1 MNRSKLYIAAPLLGL
16 AAMALRRGMYTLY
29 TDVQGLLIPGNP
41 LALLLPAVTLLAMVL
56 LSLAREPELQAAP
69 RLSAYSN
76 WILALGL
83 LLPQQRAACV
93 APLLWGIFQ
102 LTRYLSCAALV
113 ILGFFRSR
121 GKKDSLCLNALVC
134 IGFIARLVASYQV
147 WSRMPQMQNYVFS
160 LLAVLLLAAFAY
172 QQAAKEVSLGSPLWR
187 LRFGLWGTFACL
199 GASVGA
205 TDQPFYLFAA
215 LWLMGCTLFDS
226 RKAE

>member
-1 MNRSKLYIAAPLLGL
+1 MNRSKFYIAAPLLGL

-29 TDVQGLLIPGNP
+29 TDVQGLLLPGNP
-41 LALLLPAVTLLAMVL
+41 LALVLLAVTLLAAVL
-56 LSLAREPELQAAP
+56 LFFAREPGLQAAP

-113 ILGFFRSR
+113 LLGYFRAR
-121 GKKDSLCLNALVC
+121 GKKDSLGLNALVC

-160 LLAVLLLAAFAY
+160 LLAMILLAAFAY
-172 QQAAKEVSLGSPLWR
+172 QQAAREVSMGSPLWR
-187 LRFGLWGTFACL
+187 LRFGLLGTFACL
-199 GASVGA
+199 SASVGA

-215 LWLMGCTLFDS
+215 LWLLGCTLFDS
-226 RKAE
+226 REAA

>member
-1 MNRSKLYIAAPLLGL
+1 MAPL
-16 AAMALRRGMYTLY
+16 R
-29 TDVQGLLIPGNP
+29 
-41 LALLLPAVTLLAMVL
+41 
-56 LSLAREPELQAAP
+56 
-69 RLSAYSN
+69 
-76 WILALGL
+76 
-83 LLPQQRAACV
+83 
-93 APLLWGIFQ
+93 WGIFQ

-113 ILGFFRSR
+113 ILGFFRAR

>member
-113 ILGFFRSR
+113 ILGFFRAR

-160 LLAVLLLAAFAY
+160 LLAVILLAAFAY
-172 QQAAKEVSLGSPLWR
+172 QQAAKEVCLGSPLWR

-199 GASVGA
+199 SASVGA

>member
-41 LALLLPAVTLLAMVL
+41 LALLLPAVTLPAMVL

-113 ILGFFRSR
+113 ILGFFRAR
-121 GKKDSLCLNALVC
+121 EKKDSLCLNAPIRCGAGCPRCRTMFFLC
-134 IGFIARLVASYQV
+134 WRCFFWPPLPI
-147 WSRMPQMQNYVFS
+147 SRPRRRS
-160 LLAVLLLAAFAY
+160 PWAVLCGGSGL
-172 QQAAKEVSLGSPLWR
+172 VSGAPLP
-187 LRFGLWGTFACL
+187 
-199 GASVGA
+199 ASV
-205 TDQPFYLFAA
+205 PV
-215 LWLMGCTLFDS
+215 
-226 RKAE
+226 